1 MSEFCNLTG
10 RVAVITGPAKGM
22 GAAATL
28 MLAKAGAD
36 MVLVGRDLTPIEE
49 VASDVRRLGRRAEIV
64 QCDVTSDSDVDA
76 MRDAALSA
84 LGTIDI
90 LVNIAGGTGPLGKRS
105 WETTGEEFDQII
117 NLNMKGCFLTMR
129 SVLPTMIENAMARS
143 SMWAAP
149 SVCGAVRSGWP
160 IARQNGACGAS
171 PRAPHWRWGHTT
183 SMLIASAPAWW
194 TVPVFRQYAPNA
206 PTSSAL
212 QLKKPGWSMKRN
224 TRCAVFQRIRM
235 SQTPSCFLPAMRHAM
250 SLDRILPS
258 MAAGLSKE
266 FGR

>member
-1 MSEFCNLTG
+1 MNEFCNLTG

-64 QCDVTSDSDVDA
+64 QCDVTLDSDVDA

-129 SVLPTMIENAMARS
+129 SVLPTMIEKRYGKIVNVGGTFGLRGRALRMAYSASKWGLRGITKSTALEVGPHNINVNCVCPGMVDGPRFQTVCAERADKLGITVEEARVEHEAEYALRRISTDQDVANAILFFASDASRN
-143 SMWAAP
+143 
-149 SVCGAVRSGWP
+149 VTGQDLAVDGGWV
-160 IARQNGACGAS
+160 I
-171 PRAPHWRWGHTT
+171 
-183 SMLIASAPAWW
+183 
-194 TVPVFRQYAPNA
+194 
-206 PTSSAL
+206 
-212 QLKKPGWSMKRN
+212 
-224 TRCAVFQRIRM
+224 
-235 SQTPSCFLPAMRHAM
+235 
-250 SLDRILPS
+250 
-258 MAAGLSKE
+258 
-266 FGR
+266 